1 MACEE
6 NGKVVDEFVFFRK
19 VRAYYNNVP
28 FLVQF
33 TYRLSHRVD
42 KAVTARGSF
51 SCRVN
56 PHTQIVE
63 YELDLKSDPI
73 SRPHSEQSSFLFS
86 SIYEEIPAQ
95 SIEMQQFLIQSLR
108 YPLPISYDWQA
119 FIMSGAEEAINVQT
133 IQQLFKKWR
142 LKGVNGQL
150 IDGMLKTEKV
160 LLQWQL

>member
-1 MACEE
+1 M
-6 NGKVVDEFVFFRK
+6 VDEFEFFRK

-63 YELDLKSDPI
+63 YVLELKSDII
-73 SRPHSEQSSFLFS
+73 SRPYSEHSSLLFS
-86 SIYEEIPAQ
+86 SIYEEITAQ
-95 SIEMQQFLIQSLR
+95 TIELTEFPIQSLK
-108 YPLPISYDWQA
+108 YQ
-119 FIMSGAEEAINVQT
+119 F
-133 IQQLFKKWR
+133 R
-142 LKGVNGQL
+142 LNMTGRTLLSQVRRMRLTPTPYNSCLRNG
-150 IDGMLKTEKV
+150 E
-160 LLQWQL
+160 

>member
-1 MACEE
+1 M
-6 NGKVVDEFVFFRK
+6 VDEFEFFRK

-63 YELDLKSDPI
+63 YVLELKSDII
-73 SRPHSEQSSFLFS
+73 SRPYSEHSSLLFS
-86 SIYEEIPAQ
+86 SIYEEITAQ
-95 SIEMQQFLIQSLR
+95 TIELTEFPIQSLK
-108 YPLPISYDWQA
+108 YPIPIEYDWQD
-119 FIMSGAEEAINVQT
+119 FVKSGAEDAINAHT

-142 LKGVNGQL
+142 MKGTSGKL
-150 IDGMLKTEKV
+150 IDGNLKVEHV

>member
-1 MACEE
+1 M
-6 NGKVVDEFVFFRK
+6 VDEFEFFRK

-42 KAVTARGSF
+42 KAITARGSF

-63 YELDLKSDPI
+63 YVIDLKSDII
-73 SRPHSEQSSFLFS
+73 SRPYSEHSSFLFS
-86 SIYEEIPAQ
+86 NIYDEIPAQ
-95 SIEMQQFLIQSLR
+95 VIELSEYPIQSLR
-108 YPLPISYDWQA
+108 YPLPIEYDWQA
-119 FIMSGAEEAINVQT
+119 FIMSGAEDSINT
-133 IQQLFKKWR
+133 HTLQQLLKKWR
-142 LKGVNGQL
+142 FRRPEEQA
-150 IDGMLKTEKV
+150 IDGKLKVEQV

>member
-1 MACEE
+1 
-6 NGKVVDEFVFFRK
+6 VVDEFEFFRK

-42 KAVTARGSF
+42 KALAARGSF

-63 YELDLKSDPI
+63 YVLDLKSDPI

-86 SIYEEIPAQ
+86 SIYDEIPAQ
-95 SIEMQQFLIQSLR
+95 VIEMNQFLIQSLR
-108 YPLPISYDWQA
+108 YPLPIEYDWQA
-119 FIMSGAEEAINVQT
+119 FIMSGAEDAINVQT
-133 IQQLFKKWR
+133 VQQLFKKWR
-142 LKGVNGQL
+142 FKGLEGQL
-150 IDGMLKTEKV
+150 VDGRLRTNQV

>member
-1 MACEE
+1 
-6 NGKVVDEFVFFRK
+6 VVDEFEFFRK

-42 KAVTARGSF
+42 KSLAARGSF

-63 YELDLKSDPI
+63 YVLDLKSDPI

-86 SIYEEIPAQ
+86 SIYDEIPAQ
-95 SIEMQQFLIQSLR
+95 VIEMNQFLIQSLR
-108 YPLPISYDWQA
+108 YPLPIEYDWQA
-119 FIMSGAEEAINVQT
+119 FIMSGAEDAINVQT
-133 IQQLFKKWR
+133 VQQLFKKWR
-142 LKGVNGQL
+142 FKGLEGQL
-150 IDGMLKTEKV
+150 VDGRLRTNQV

>member
-1 MACEE
+1 M
-6 NGKVVDEFVFFRK
+6 VDEFEFFRK

-63 YELDLKSDPI
+63 YVLELKSDTI
-73 SRPHSEQSSFLFS
+73 SRPYSEQSSFLFS

-95 SIEMQQFLIQSLR
+95 MIEMMQFPIQSLR
-108 YPLPISYDWQA
+108 YPIPIEYDWQA
-119 FIMSGAEEAINVQT
+119 FVKSGAEEAINVQT

-142 LKGVNGQL
+142 LKGPEGQQ
-150 IDGMLKTEKV
+150 IDGKLKVERV

>member
-1 MACEE
+1 M
-6 NGKVVDEFVFFRK
+6 VDEFEFFRK

-63 YELDLKSDPI
+63 YVLDLKSDPI
-73 SRPHSEQSSFLFS
+73 SRPYSEHSSFLFS
-86 SIYEEIPAQ
+86 NIYEEIPVQ
-95 SIEMQQFLIQSLR
+95 VIEYDQHPIQSLR
-108 YPLPISYDWQA
+108 YPLPIEYDWQA
-119 FIMSGAEEAINVQT
+119 FIMSGAEDSINAQT
-133 IQQLFKKWR
+133 IQQLFRKWR
-142 LKGVNGQL
+142 FERSGEQFVDGKLKV
-150 IDGMLKTEKV
+150 ERV

>member
-1 MACEE
+1 M
-6 NGKVVDEFVFFRK
+6 VDEFEFFRK

-63 YELDLKSDPI
+63 YVLDLKSDPI
-73 SRPHSEQSSFLFS
+73 SRPYSEHSSFLFS
-86 SIYEEIPAQ
+86 NIYDEIPVQ
-95 SIEMQQFLIQSLR
+95 VIEYDQHLIQSLR
-108 YPLPISYDWQA
+108 YPLPIEYDWQA
-119 FIMSGAEEAINVQT
+119 FIMSGAEDSINAQT
-133 IQQLFKKWR
+133 IQQLFRKWR
-142 LKGVNGQL
+142 FERSGEPFVDGKLKV
-150 IDGMLKTEKV
+150 ERV

>member
-1 MACEE
+1 M
-6 NGKVVDEFVFFRK
+6 VDEFEFFRK

-42 KAVTARGSF
+42 KALAARGSF

-63 YELDLKSDPI
+63 YVLDLKSDPI

-86 SIYEEIPAQ
+86 SIYDEIPAQ
-95 SIEMQQFLIQSLR
+95 VIEMNQFLIQSLR
-108 YPLPISYDWQA
+108 YPLPIDYDWQA
-119 FIMSGAEEAINVQT
+119 FIMSGAEDAINVQT
-133 IQQLFKKWR
+133 VQQLFKKWR
-142 LKGVNGQL
+142 FKGLEGQL
-150 IDGMLKTEKV
+150 VDGRLRTNQV

>member
-1 MACEE
+1 M
-6 NGKVVDEFVFFRK
+6 VDEFEFFRK
-19 VRAYYNNVP
+19 VRAYYCNVS

-33 TYRLSHRVD
+33 TFRLSHRVD

-63 YELDLKSDPI
+63 YVLELKSDNI
-73 SRPHSEQSSFLFS
+73 ARPFSEHSSFLFS
-86 SIYEEIPAQ
+86 NVYEEIPQ
-95 SIEMQQFLIQSLR
+95 QKIEIENHLIQSLR
-108 YPLPISYDWQA
+108 YPIPIEYDWQA
-119 FIMSGAEEAINVQT
+119 FIMNGAEEAINVQT

-150 IDGMLKTEKV
+150 IDGNLKTEQV

>member
-1 MACEE
+1 M
-6 NGKVVDEFVFFRK
+6 VDEFDFFRK

-63 YELDLKSDPI
+63 YVIDLRSDSI
-73 SRPHSEQSSFLFS
+73 SRPYSEHSSFLFS
-86 SIYEEIPAQ
+86 SLYDEIPAQ
-95 SIEMQQFLIQSLR
+95 SIELNQFLIQALR
-108 YPLPISYDWQA
+108 YPLPIEYDWQA
-119 FIMSGAEEAINVQT
+119 FVMSGAEDAVNMQT

-142 LKGVNGQL
+142 FKSKDEQPVDGKLKVGQ
-150 IDGMLKTEKV
+150 V

>member
-1 MACEE
+1 M
-6 NGKVVDEFVFFRK
+6 VDEFEFFRK

-56 PHTQIVE
+56 PNTQIVE
-63 YELDLKSDPI
+63 YVLELKSDMI
-73 SRPHSEQSSFLFS
+73 SRPYSEHSSLLFS
-86 SIYEEIPAQ
+86 SIYEEITAQ
-95 SIEMQQFLIQSLR
+95 TIELTEFPIQSLK
-108 YPLPISYDWQA
+108 YPIPIEYDWQD
-119 FIMSGAEEAINVQT
+119 FVKSGAEDAINSHS

-142 LKGVNGQL
+142 MKGPNGVL
-150 IDGMLKTEKV
+150 IDGNLKVEHV

>member
-1 MACEE
+1 M
-6 NGKVVDEFVFFRK
+6 VDEFEFFRK

-42 KAVTARGSF
+42 KALAARGSF

-63 YELDLKSDPI
+63 YVLDLKSDPI

-86 SIYEEIPAQ
+86 SIYDEIPSQ
-95 SIEMQQFLIQSLR
+95 VIEMNQFLIQSLR
-108 YPLPISYDWQA
+108 YPIPIEYDWQA
-119 FIMSGAEEAINVQT
+119 FIMSGAEDAINVQT
-133 IQQLFKKWR
+133 VQQLFKKWR
-142 LKGVNGQL
+142 FKGLEGQL
-150 IDGMLKTEKV
+150 IDGRLRTNQV

>member
-1 MACEE
+1 
-6 NGKVVDEFVFFRK
+6 VVDEFEFFRK

-42 KAVTARGSF
+42 KALAARGSF

-63 YELDLKSDPI
+63 YVLDLKSDPI

-86 SIYEEIPAQ
+86 SIYDEIPSQ
-95 SIEMQQFLIQSLR
+95 VIEMNQFLIQSLR
-108 YPLPISYDWQA
+108 YPIPIEYDWQA
-119 FIMSGAEEAINVQT
+119 FIMSGAEDAINLQT
-133 IQQLFKKWR
+133 VQQLFKKWR
-142 LKGVNGQL
+142 FKGLDGQL
-150 IDGMLKTEKV
+150 VDARLRTNQV

>member
-1 MACEE
+1 M
-6 NGKVVDEFVFFRK
+6 VDEFDFFRK

-42 KAVTARGSF
+42 KAVTARGTF

-63 YELDLKSDPI
+63 YVLDLKSDSI
-73 SRPHSEQSSFLFS
+73 SRPYSEHSSFLFS

-95 SIEMQQFLIQSLR
+95 FIEMNQFPIQSLR
-108 YPLPISYDWQA
+108 YPLPIEYDWQA
-119 FIMSGAEEAINVQT
+119 FVMSGAEDAIHMQS

-142 LKGVNGQL
+142 FKSTDEQLVDGKLKVEQ
-150 IDGMLKTEKV
+150 V